1 MKKLCLLAMAGVI
14 FISGCGGDDDDV
26 KDLLRKPAGLF
37 FHNQLTD
44 YSGSGTEQDDTTVD
58 LIARNNLSDPLF
70 ENYPYSTTEQAG
82 KRFKLERDTETVV
95 FDVNNDSATLVDD
108 TGISLSAGRNY
119 TLVLMG
125 RLAGA
130 GELVPR
136 LKAYQQTGRTLADS
150 RVRVRFIHALSD
162 ASDQA
167 LKINV
172 EGNSAVDGLVYAKA
186 SSYFTGV
193 PGSATVLSVEIIQSP
208 SGKKV
213 TKTCTI
219 SGGKSYDAI
228 ITHPAF
234 DSATV
239 GLFCQQLAG

>member
-1 MKKLCLLAMAGVI
+1 MKKLGLLAMAGVI
-14 FISGCGGDDDDV
+14 VMSGCGGDDDEAE
-26 KDLLRKPAGLF
+26 DLLREPAGLF

-44 YSGSGTEQDDTTVD
+44 YSGSGTEQADTTVD

-70 ENYPYSTTEQAG
+70 ENYPYSTTEQTG
-82 KRFKLERDTETVV
+82 KRFKLDRDTETVV
-95 FDVNNDSATLVDD
+95 FDVNNDSSTLVDD

-125 RLAGA
+125 QLAGA
-130 GELVPR
+130 GELVPK

-150 RVRVRFIHALSD
+150 QIRVRFIHALSD

-172 EGNSAVDGLVYAKA
+172 EGDSAVDGLEYAKA

-193 PGSATVLSVEIIQSP
+193 PGSETLLSVEVIQSP
-208 SGKKV
+208 SGTKV

-219 SGGKSYDAI
+219 SGGNSYDAI
-228 ITHPAF
+228 ITHPAY
-234 DSATV
+234 DSAAV
-239 GLFCQQLAG
+239 ALFCQQVAG